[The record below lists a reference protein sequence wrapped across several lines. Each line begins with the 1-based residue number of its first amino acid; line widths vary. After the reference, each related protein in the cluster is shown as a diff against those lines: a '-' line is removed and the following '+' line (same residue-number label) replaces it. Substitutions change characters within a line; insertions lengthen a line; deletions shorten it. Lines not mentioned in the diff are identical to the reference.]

1 MSSALVNLGW
11 LLAAGLLAGGIA
23 YGGYVTGRFLFAE
36 AGLRRLIAQLA
47 RREGSLLDLSPRGL
61 SFSDGSIE
69 R

>member
-1 MSSALVNLGW
+1 MSNALVNVGW

-36 AGLRRLIAQLA
+36 AGLRRLITRLA
-47 RREGSLLDLSPRGL
+47 RYESARLDLSPHGIT
-61 SFSDGSIE
+61 FFDGSIE